1 MDGDKFSMVQ
11 RAAGVL
17 TLILGIAAVS
27 TFLVDIGTYWSA
39 RILIAAM
46 VSSFFLAMFSLI
58 PQNRSGRVAPAIH
71 HQLVGI
77 GEHPE
82 KLMQT
87 LQPVLQTDAPSNGW
101 NEIVQTVQAGAA
113 LQLLES
119 RIDQK
124 LGSRNGADDSTVLH
138 CLAEGIAVTDI
149 EGRMT
154 FVNRALEAILSTD
167 GDQLLE
173 EQLLEFL
180 PPNLPEH
187 VQQAVTKPQPLSF
200 ESNTSSDLGENY
212 LRWTRRPSID
222 DRGETVGHVW
232 TIRDVTQQKLAEKM
246 REEFVSMATHELRTP
261 LANISAYAETLA
273 VTDEIDV
280 EQQKQFYNII
290 LTESTRLSRFVDELL
305 DISRMEAGSMSIDK
319 RETDLERLLQEIG
332 AKVRPEMQRKQIDF
346 TISLPPKLP
355 SMTIDKDSVSAAL
368 VNLLGNACKY
378 TPEGGEVVFTVA
390 MEDQEIFFNVQDTGI
405 GISAE
410 EVPRVFEKFFRS
422 DDSRVRDVTGTGLG
436 LAFTHEVARLHGG
449 RIDVSSE
456 LGEGSTF
463 SFVLPVNNGGK
474 R

>member
-1 MDGDKFSMVQ
+1 VDGDKFSSVL

-17 TLILGIAAVS
+17 TLILAIAAVS
-27 TFLVDIGTYWSA
+27 TFLVDIEAYWSA
-39 RILIAAM
+39 RILIAALF
-46 VSSFFLAMFSLI
+46 SSVFLAMFSLI
-58 PQNRSGRVAPAIH
+58 PRRRSGRVAPAIYD
-71 HQLVGI
+71 QLVGVS
-77 GEHPE
+77 E
-82 KLMQT
+82 KPKELVQT
-87 LQPVLQTDAPSNGW
+87 LQPVLQSDPPSHGW

-124 LGSRNGADDSTVLH
+124 LDGRGGADDSTVLH
-138 CLAEGIAVTDI
+138 CLAEGIAVTDLD
-149 EGRMT
+149 GRMT
-154 FVNRALEAILSTD
+154 FVNRALEAILSTECD
-167 GDQLLE
+167 ELLE

-180 PPNLPEH
+180 PQGLPEH
-187 VQQAVTKPQPLSF
+187 VQEAVAKPQPLSF
-200 ESNTSSDLGENY
+200 ESTTSSDQGDNY
-212 LRWTRRPSID
+212 LRWSRRPSID

-261 LANISAYAETLA
+261 LANICAYAETLS

-290 LTESTRLSRFVDELL
+290 LTEATRLSRFVDELL
-305 DISRMEAGSMSIDK
+305 DVSRMEAGSMSIDK

-332 AKVRPEMQRKQIDF
+332 SKVRPEMERKQIDF

-355 SMTIDKDSVSAAL
+355 SMTIDKDSISAAL

-378 TPEGGEVVFTVA
+378 TPDGGEVVFTVA
-390 MEDQEIFFNVQDTGI
+390 MEDQEIFFHVQDTGI

-410 EVPRVFEKFFRS
+410 ELPHVFEKFFRS
-422 DDSRVRDVTGTGLG
+422 EDVRVRDITGTGLG

-449 RIDVSSE
+449 RIDVTSE

-463 SFVLPVNNGGK
+463 SFVLPVSGGK